1 MAATLNLEYAAIAIV
16 SVLYRMLTQGTPGQT
31 AISLH
36 KKQSV
41 VTAGHHRFVYRSTP
55 VWAGSPPMQVFLF
68 FINY

>member
-16 SVLYRMLTQGTPGQT
+16 SVLYRMLTQGTPGQLLYHC
-31 AISLH
+31 I
-36 KKQSV
+36 KNKSV